1 MSLILSAGAAGLM
14 LGAILIAPLA
24 DRFGRRPIVLAAA
37 TTSAVAMIAI
47 SASTNWE
54 TLLLFRFLAG
64 LAIGALVPS
73 LSVIVVEFSN
83 ETRGNFFQIGRASC
97 RERVCKSQ
105 SISVVAVTLKKQ
117 KHTQNIQP

>member
-1 MSLILSAGAAGLM
+1 
-14 LGAILIAPLA
+14 
-24 DRFGRRPIVLAAA
+24 
-37 TTSAVAMIAI
+37 MIAI

-83 ETRGNFFQIGRASC
+83 ETRGNFFLACVHIGFAIGAMIGAAIGAALLGAHGWRRDRKSVGSGN
-97 RERVCKSQ
+97 RV
-105 SISVVAVTLKKQ
+105 SVRVDLGGGRYLKK
-117 KHTQNIQP
+117 KKMR